1 MVVYTTGGAMN
12 TTALNFAA
20 QSIIS
25 CMFSAQLAW
34 IAILSHFVLKEKL
47 ALKDVAAI
55 AIIAVGIVMV
65 VLFGPSTDSDEELT
79 IDVLRDYFQQIP
91 YIITVSILSL
101 ITLGIFVAV
110 KYEEKENS
118 KEIKKRPGETPHITK
133 APKFML
139 FGFVFISTFFASNNT
154 LFTKAC
160 VSLAASSFESKANF
174 ETNLEDPLS
183 YLMALLWPT
192 CMLCMEYFRQRA
204 LSLFGAIYVVPLF
217 SVLDIILTSVLGMIY
232 FEEYV
237 GFAAVDAVLF
247 SVGILVV
254 IAGVLVLSLDIGK
267 LWDELY
273 NEHLKT
279 AFIDPDECD
288 YKFPKTVAFG
298 GPASEWFAMKSF
310 ASTKMTLR
318 GLSSDLA
325 KMIEDDDDG
334 KGGGD
339 QEAGAQDDGDGTDLN
354 AETSKQEDVE
364 HAVMEMGAG
373 GTAAD
378 V

>member
-1 MVVYTTGGAMN
+1 M
-12 TTALNFAA
+12 
-20 QSIIS
+20 
-25 CMFSAQLAW
+25 
-34 IAILSHFVLKEKL
+34 
-47 ALKDVAAI
+47 
-55 AIIAVGIVMV
+55 
-65 VLFGPSTDSDEELT
+65 
-79 IDVLRDYFQQIP
+79 
-91 YIITVSILSL
+91 
-101 ITLGIFVAV
+101 ITLCIFVAV
-110 KYEEKENS
+110 KYEEKQNR
-118 KEIKKRPGETPHITK
+118 KEIKKRPAETPQITK

-139 FGFVFISTFFASNNT
+139 FGFVWISAFFASNNT

-174 ETNLEDPLS
+174 KTNLQDPLS
-183 YLMALLWPT
+183 YLMAALWPL
-192 CMLCMEYFRQRA
+192 CMLCMEYFRQSA

-237 GFAAVDAVLF
+237 GFAALDAALF

-267 LWDELY
+267 IWDDLY
-273 NEHLKT
+273 DEVLKT

-310 ASTKMTLR
+310 SSTKMTLR

-325 KMIEDDDDG
+325 KMIEDDGHGNAGVKARGNSSDG
-334 KGGGD
+334 AV
-339 QEAGAQDDGDGTDLN
+339 EYDGDGKDTKQ
-354 AETSKQEDVE
+354 ETSKEKDVE
-364 HAVMEMGAG
+364 NAVLEMGAG
-373 GTAAD
+373 GSD